1 MWLWVGRLLA
11 ALASGRKFFAWF
23 ALVIPFLTRI
33 VGWVGRLWGAVRKTL
48 LGRLLRMSGILSV
61 AGAVSLALAQ
71 AIFKL
76 VSEIVQATPVGSFTW
91 PSNPVIHGMLGA
103 VDTLI
108 PLTLVLDLLVYWVYL
123 WLFCLAIRLGK
134 YIVSLTVG

>member
-11 ALASGRKFFAWF
+11 ALASGRKVFAWF

-33 VGWVGRLWGAVRKTL
+33 VSWVGRLWGAVRQTL
-48 LGRLLRMSGILSV
+48 LGRLLRMSGMLSV
-61 AGAVSLALAQ
+61 AGAVALALAQ

-76 VSEIVQATPVGSFTW
+76 VSEIVQATPVASFTW
-91 PSNPVIHGMLGA
+91 PSNPVIHGMMGA

-108 PLTLVLDLLVYWVYL
+108 PLTLVLDLMVYWVYL

>member
-11 ALASGRKFFAWF
+11 ALASGKKFFLWF
-23 ALVIPFLTRI
+23 AAIIPFITRI
-33 VGWVGRLWGAVRKTL
+33 VGWVGRLWGSVRNTL
-48 LGRLLRMSGILSV
+48 LGRFLRMSGMLSV
-61 AGAVSLALAQ
+61 AGAVSLAVAQ

-76 VSEIVQATPVGSFTW
+76 VSEIVQATPVGSFSW
-91 PSNPVIHGMLGA
+91 PVNPLIHGMMGA

-108 PLTLVLDLLVYWVYL
+108 PLSLVLDLLIYWVYL

>member
-11 ALASGRKFFAWF
+11 ALASGRKVFAWF

-33 VGWVGRLWGAVRKTL
+33 VSWVGRLWGAVRNTL
-48 LGRLLRMSGILSV
+48 LGRFLRMSGMLSV

-71 AIFKL
+71 GVFKL

-91 PSNPVIHGMLGA
+91 PSDPVIHGMMGA

-108 PLTLVLDLLVYWVYL
+108 PLSLVLDLMVYWVYL

>member
-11 ALASGRKFFAWF
+11 ALASGRKVFAWF

-33 VGWVGRLWGAVRKTL
+33 VSWVGRLWGAVRTTL
-48 LGRLLRMSGILSV
+48 LGRFLRMSGMLSV
-61 AGAVSLALAQ
+61 AGAVSLAVAQ
-71 AIFKL
+71 GIFKL
-76 VSEIVQATPVGSFTW
+76 VSELVQATPVGSFTW
-91 PSNPVIHGMLGA
+91 PSDPVIHGMMGA

-108 PLTLVLDLLVYWVYL
+108 PLSLVLDLLVYWVYL